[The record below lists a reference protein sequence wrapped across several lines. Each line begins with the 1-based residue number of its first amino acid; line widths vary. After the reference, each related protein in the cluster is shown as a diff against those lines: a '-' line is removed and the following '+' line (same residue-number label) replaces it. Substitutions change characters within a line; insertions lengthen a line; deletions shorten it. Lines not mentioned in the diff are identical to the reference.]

1 MVKIFIDTKLAAV
14 LRSESAITFEK
25 GYGQDRTARRVQLN
39 LKISA
44 MAFNI

>member
-25 GYGQDRTARRVQLN
+25 DGQDRTARRVQLN